1 MTVRVLVV
9 DAVFAV
15 SAYGGGDT
23 LAMVLARGA
32 ARFVTKPVDFPRPKR
47 NVPVAIADARRNG

>member
-9 DAVFAV
+9 DAVFV
-15 SAYGGGDT
+15 ISAYGDGDT
-23 LAMVLARGA
+23 LATVLARGA

-47 NVPVAIADARRNG
+47 DVSVAIADARRNG